1 MSCAP
6 ATSPILAPMGR
17 YIFKNRS
24 ILQLLRISVFSYIC
38 VNQRNQYI
46 QYDNMNINI
55 NAYENIYIYIYQYHI
70 LYQCTAQGGGG
81 SFKDRKPIGELL
93 GIMDGRANPL
103 MDRQVVG
110 GSAA

>member
-55 NAYENIYIYIYQYHI
+55 NAYEKKYIYIYINIIFYTSVPHK
-70 LYQCTAQGGGG
+70 AAAEV
-81 SFKDRKPIGELL
+81 SKIGNLL
-93 GIMDGRANPL
+93 E
-103 MDRQVVG
+103 
-110 GSAA
+110 SCWE